1 VTRSLFVR
9 HPALLALALALTT
22 ALVEGCSANAYYSQS
37 YLPADHNQA
46 FRDRYPRADR
56 LFNAFDYGHARLSE
70 LLYTQPDEAATRL
83 ERQEF
88 DWIVKRLLVDP
99 PKLPLDGEAI
109 EPSFSRFAPEVHE
122 MFEWSHML
130 HRQVYDILADD
141 RIPPDRKDDEV
152 ARVVHYYRSRH
163 QVAFSTTPKD
173 MALMDGQPYSGTF
186 RAKAPKFNGLIWAYH
201 WMQVAVYEALLT
213 GHTPDERKALVT
225 AVLDRFSSMLVDP
238 PGRLPSVMPM
248 TAAVA
253 PTFAAR
259 YPDAAIVFDNLH
271 AMHDV
276 VSDVLAAH
284 PDDRAAQRRELL
296 AAVARYRDDT
306 TAVTTR
312 AEWLEMSRAM
322 NVRRMGGSAIVR

>member
-1 VTRSLFVR
+1 MTRLLFVR
-9 HPALLALALALTT
+9 QRAALALVLAT
-22 ALVEGCSANAYYSQS
+22 ALADGCSANAYYPQS

-46 FRDRYPRADR
+46 FRNRYSQADR

-70 LLYTQPDEAATRL
+70 LLYTRPGEAAARL
-83 ERQEF
+83 ESQEF

-99 PKLPLDGEAI
+99 PKLPLDVEAI
-109 EPSFSRFAPEVHE
+109 EPHFSRFAPEVHE
-122 MFEWSHML
+122 MFEWSHTL

-141 RIPPDRKDDEV
+141 RIPPDRKDEEV
-152 ARVVHYYRSRH
+152 GRVMRYYRSRRD
-163 QVAFSTTPKD
+163 VAFSMTPKD
-173 MALMDGQPYSGTF
+173 MQLMDGQPYSGAF
-186 RAKAPKFNGLIWAYH
+186 RAKAPKYNGLIWAYH
-201 WMQVAVYEALLT
+201 WMQVGIYEALLT
-213 GHTPDERKALVT
+213 GTTPDERTALVR
-225 AVLDRFSSMLVDP
+225 AVLDRFSSMPVDP
-238 PGRLPSVMPM
+238 PARLPSVMPM

-276 VSDVLAAH
+276 VSDILAAH

-296 AAVARYRDDT
+296 AAVSRYRDDT
-306 TAVTTR
+306 SAVTTR

-322 NVRRMGGSAIVR
+322 DVRRMGGTAVTR

>member
-1 VTRSLFVR
+1 VTRHLVR
-9 HPALLALALALTT
+9 RAALLALALAT
-22 ALVEGCSANAYYSQS
+22 ALVEGCSANAYYAQS

-46 FRDRYPRADR
+46 FRDRYPQADR
-56 LFNAFDYGHARLSE
+56 FLNAFDYGHATLSE
-70 LLYTQPDEAATRL
+70 LLYTRPDEAATRL
-83 ERQEF
+83 EGREF
-88 DWIVKRLLVDP
+88 DWIVRHLLVDP

-109 EPSFSRFAPEVHE
+109 ASNFSRFAPEVHE

-141 RIPPDRKDDEV
+141 RIPPVRKDEEV
-152 ARVVHYYRSRH
+152 ARVVRYYRARPD
-163 QVAFSTTPKD
+163 VAFSTTPKG
-173 MALMDGQPYSGTF
+173 MELMDGQPYSGTF
-186 RAKAPKFNGLIWAYH
+186 RAKAPNFNGLIWAYH

-213 GHTPDERKALVT
+213 GTTPDERKALVR

-238 PGRLPSVMPM
+238 PARLPSVMPM

-276 VSDVLAAH
+276 VSDILAAH
-284 PDDRAAQRRELL
+284 ADDRAAQRRALL

-306 TAVTTR
+306 SAVTTR

-322 NVRRMGGSAIVR
+322 DVRRMGGSAITR

>member
-1 VTRSLFVR
+1 VTRLPLVR
-9 HPALLALALALTT
+9 RPALLALALAM
-22 ALVEGCSANAYYSQS
+22 ALIEGCSVNAYYPQS

-46 FRDRYPRADR
+46 FRDRYRQADR
-56 LFNAFDYGHARLSE
+56 FFNAFDYGHARLSE
-70 LLYTQPDEAATRL
+70 LLYTRPAEAAARL
-83 ERQEF
+83 EADEF
-88 DWIVKRLLVDP
+88 DWIANRLLGDP

-109 EPSFSRFAPEVHE
+109 APNFSRFAPDVHE

-141 RIPPDRKDDEV
+141 RIPPDRKDEEV
-152 ARVVHYYRSRH
+152 ARVVRYYRSRRD
-163 QVAFSTTPKD
+163 VAFSTTPKG
-173 MALMDGQPYSGTF
+173 MELMDGQPYSGVF

-213 GHTPDERKALVT
+213 GKTPDERKGLVT

-238 PGRLPSVMPM
+238 PSRLPGVMPM

-276 VSDVLAAH
+276 VSDILAAH

-296 AAVARYRDDT
+296 VAVARYRDDT

-322 NVRRMGGSAIVR
+322 DVRRMGGSAVVR

>member
-1 VTRSLFVR
+1 VTRSRFVR
-9 HPALLALALALTT
+9 HPALLAVALGLTT

-56 LFNAFDYGHARLSE
+56 FFNAFDYGHARLSE

-83 ERQEF
+83 EHQEF

-152 ARVVHYYRSRH
+152 ARVVRYYRSRH

-173 MALMDGQPYSGTF
+173 MALMDGQPYSGAF

-213 GHTPDERKALVT
+213 GHTPEQLAGREV
-225 AVLDRFSSMLVDP
+225 DRLRRRR
-238 PGRLPSVMPM
+238 RLPVE
-248 TAAVA
+248 VA
-253 PTFAAR
+253 LDHR
-259 YPDAAIVFDNLH
+259 
-271 AMHDV
+271 DV
-276 VSDVLAAH
+276 VPRVRGRVAVHGIVVEDAENGGHGTTLLSD
-284 PDDRAAQRRELL
+284 
-296 AAVARYRDDT
+296 ARGER
-306 TAVTTR
+306 
-312 AEWLEMSRAM
+312 LE
-322 NVRRMGGSAIVR
+322 SAST

>member
-1 VTRSLFVR
+1 MRPVFVR
-9 HPALLALALALTT
+9 RPALLALVLAT

-37 YLPADHNQA
+37 YLPADHNHE
-46 FRDRYPRADR
+46 FRDRYPQADR
-56 LFNAFDYGHARLSE
+56 FFNAFDYGHARLSE
-70 LLYTQPDEAATRL
+70 LLYTRPGDAATRL
-83 ERQEF
+83 ESQEF
-88 DWIVKRLLVDP
+88 DWIVKRLLVEP

-109 EPSFSRFAPEVHE
+109 EPNFARFAPEVHE

-141 RIPPDRKDDEV
+141 RIPADRRNDEV
-152 ARVVHYYRSRH
+152 ARVLRYYRSR
-163 QVAFSTTPKD
+163 QDVAFSTTPKD
-173 MALMDGQPYSGTF
+173 MELMDGQPYSGAF

-213 GHTPDERKALVT
+213 GTTADERKRLVQG
-225 AVLDRFSSMLVDP
+225 VLDRFSSMLVDP
-238 PGRLPSVMPM
+238 PTGLPSVMPM

-276 VSDVLAAH
+276 VSDILAAH

-296 AAVARYRDDT
+296 AAATRYRDDT
-306 TAVTTR
+306 SAITTR

-322 NVRRMGGSAIVR
+322 DVKRMGGAAISR

>member
-1 VTRSLFVR
+1 MTRSRLVR
-9 HPALLALALALTT
+9 ASLLALALAT
-22 ALVEGCSANAYYSQS
+22 ALAEGCSANKFYPQS

-46 FRDRYPRADR
+46 FRDRYRQADR
-56 LFNAFDYGHARLSE
+56 FFNAFDYGHARLSE
-70 LLYTQPDEAATRL
+70 LLYTRPDEAAAQL
-83 ERQEF
+83 EGHEF
-88 DWIVKRLLVDP
+88 DWIVKRLLADP
-99 PKLPLDGEAI
+99 PSLPLDGEAI
-109 EPSFSRFAPEVHE
+109 APNFSRFAPDVHE
-122 MFEWSHML
+122 MFEWSHTL
-130 HRQVYDILADD
+130 HRQVYDILADE
-141 RIPPDRKDDEV
+141 RVPAERKDEEV
-152 ARVVHYYRSRH
+152 ARVMRYYRSRRV
-163 QVAFSTTPKD
+163 VAFSTTPKS
-173 MALMDGQPYSGTF
+173 MELMDGQPYSGTF

-213 GHTPDERKALVT
+213 GTTPDERRTLVR

-259 YPDAAIVFDNLH
+259 YADAAIVFDNLH

-276 VSDVLAAH
+276 VSDILAAH

-296 AAVARYRDDT
+296 AAAARYRDDT
-306 TAVTTR
+306 SAVTTR

-322 NVRRMGGSAIVR
+322 DVRRMGGAAITR

>member
-1 VTRSLFVR
+1 M
-9 HPALLALALALTT
+9 LALALTT
-22 ALVEGCSANAYYSQS
+22 TLVEGCSANAYYAQS
-37 YLPADHNQA
+37 YLPADHNQV
-46 FRDRYPRADR
+46 FRDRYPQADR

-70 LLYTQPDEAATRL
+70 LLYTQPGDAATRL
-83 ERQEF
+83 ESQEF

-99 PKLPLDGEAI
+99 PKLPLDVEAI
-109 EPSFSRFAPEVHE
+109 EPNFSRFAPDVHE
-122 MFEWSHML
+122 MFEWSHTL

-141 RIPPDRKDDEV
+141 HIPPDRQADEV
-152 ARVVHYYRSRH
+152 ARVMRYYRSRRD
-163 QVAFSTTPKD
+163 VAFSTTPKD
-173 MALMDGQPYSGTF
+173 MQLMDGQAYSGTF

-213 GHTPDERKALVT
+213 GTTDDERKRLVKG
-225 AVLDRFSSMLVDP
+225 VLDRFSSMLVDP
-238 PGRLPSVMPM
+238 PRGLPSVMPM

-276 VSDVLAAH
+276 VSDILAAH
-284 PDDRAAQRRELL
+284 PNDRAAQRRELL
-296 AAVARYRDDT
+296 AAAARYRDDT
-306 TAVTTR
+306 SAVTTR

-322 NVRRMGGSAIVR
+322 DVRRMGGAAIAR